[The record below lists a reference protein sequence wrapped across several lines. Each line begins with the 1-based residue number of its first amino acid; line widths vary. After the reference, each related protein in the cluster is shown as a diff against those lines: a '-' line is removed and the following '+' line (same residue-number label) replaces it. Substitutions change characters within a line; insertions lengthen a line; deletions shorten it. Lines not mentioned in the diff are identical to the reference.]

1 MPLYAQVLAPLA
13 DKTDKV
19 RLEQI
24 RQEANRRSESVKQQ
38 LENLSKRLDWA
49 QSRYAKYYQN
59 GKVYGIE
66 AVLPDGT
73 VLVNEIN
80 SNVGAANTT
89 RASSLWTGGSLGLN
103 LNGESVQFGVWE
115 AFDTTPEGA
124 SVAAVLPTHQE
135 LNGRVTIMD
144 GAALPGG
151 RGSNHATHV
160 AGTLAALGV
169 VPDAKG
175 MASAAQILSYDVN
188 NDAAEMAAAAASGL
202 VISQHSYGINAVG
215 TGVSEAFRGAYSVTA
230 QVWDEIA
237 NAAPNYLMVKSAGN
251 NGTDG
256 TNPVFGTGYNVL
268 TASSNSKNVLVVGS
282 AQIVNYYSGPSSVVI
297 SGFSSRGPT
306 DDGRIKPDIVGAG
319 SSIYSPIGN
328 TSTSY
333 NYLSGTSMAGPNVS
347 GTAALLQQHWRN
359 LFGSVPFRSATLR
372 GLIIHTAD
380 EAGPG
385 PGPDYTYGWGLMN
398 AARAAQMMSHV
409 AASGTQHILQQNI
422 LNNGSSFTTNVI
434 ASGNVPLRFTICWND
449 PAATGSNT
457 PPLNDFTARLRND
470 LDLRIT
476 DNVTGQ
482 VYFPWTMPYQT
493 NPSLASTVSTQ
504 VAQQNADNNRDNVE
518 QVVVF
523 TPVPGRSYT
532 VSITHKGSLVGGSQE
547 YALLGSGIG
556 GSPILASQATNTADS
571 RIENVTFATINNTS
585 NAPAVCT
592 GYTDF
597 RQSVAAPSLFAGQ
610 NVSFSVTLGTCGAN
624 ANKHVRLFL
633 DWNGDGDF
641 DDAGE
646 TIAQS
651 TAPVNGTGVA
661 TLNFSTVT
669 VPNHVQVDGVA
680 TLRVVCVETSN
691 VNDIQ
696 PTVCI

>member
-1 MPLYAQVLAPLA
+1 
-13 DKTDKV
+13 
-19 RLEQI
+19 
-24 RQEANRRSESVKQQ
+24 
-38 LENLSKRLDWA
+38 
-49 QSRYAKYYQN
+49 
-59 GKVYGIE
+59 
-66 AVLPDGT
+66 
-73 VLVNEIN
+73 
-80 SNVGAANTT
+80 
-89 RASSLWTGGSLGLN
+89 
-103 LNGESVQFGVWE
+103 
-115 AFDTTPEGA
+115 
-124 SVAAVLPTHQE
+124 
-135 LNGRVTIMD
+135 
-144 GAALPGG
+144 
-151 RGSNHATHV
+151 
-160 AGTLAALGV
+160 
-169 VPDAKG
+169 
-175 MASAAQILSYDVN
+175 
-188 NDAAEMAAAAASGL
+188 
-202 VISQHSYGINAVG
+202 
-215 TGVSEAFRGAYSVTA
+215 
-230 QVWDEIA
+230 
-237 NAAPNYLMVKSAGN
+237 
-251 NGTDG
+251 
-256 TNPVFGTGYNVL
+256 
-268 TASSNSKNVLVVGS
+268 
-282 AQIVNYYSGPSSVVI
+282 
-297 SGFSSRGPT
+297 
-306 DDGRIKPDIVGAG
+306 
-319 SSIYSPIGN
+319 
-328 TSTSY
+328 
-333 NYLSGTSMAGPNVS
+333 
-347 GTAALLQQHWRN
+347 
-359 LFGSVPFRSATLR
+359 
-372 GLIIHTAD
+372 
-380 EAGPG
+380 
-385 PGPDYTYGWGLMN
+385 MN

-422 LNNGSSFTTNVI
+422 LNNGGSFTTNVI

-624 ANKHVRLFL
+624 ANKHVRIFL

-696 PTVCI
+696 PTGLYLKGETEDYLVRFVRPAFDVGVESFVSPMGAPCAGSVPVTVRIRNFGTSAVSNIPVQFTVNGGAPVTATFNGTIAAGGIATFTIGSFTATSATAYAIVAQTNLATDAEASNNSRTLNITSAVTPSIMASSSATCGAVNPTDLISLIATVSGSTDVVHWYNQATGGARIASGNNTFITKAVADALPVSNTVYAALNEYSATGAGPANTTLGASATGGYAQATARPIFNVTTPFRIASARMYISQNASGATPVGTPGYSCWFNHFPRNSSKRRANYEYIGRTGARNLCGRGYIPC